1 MDPIILRRHCLQI
14 GRNYQFKLKI
24 LDFDDAKFIQCRIFF
39 HSVVCNIWNLSSIKF
54 FRHFAASKFIFPEYF
69 LDFGKFMEFYSNF
82 INLKSRNVRFP
93 SLFPS
98 SSRAHSEWNCVFLRF
113 FDVTNTVGYQW
124 KMCNWKYSE
133 KVK

>member
-54 FRHFAASKFIFPEYF
+54 FRHFAELKFIFPEYF
-69 LDFGKFMEFYSNF
+69 FWILANSWNF
-82 INLKSRNVRFP
+82 IQIALILNQETFASLLFSR
-93 SLFPS
+93 
-98 SSRAHSEWNCVFLRF
+98 SRHAHPE
-113 FDVTNTVGYQW
+113 
-124 KMCNWKYSE
+124 
-133 KVK
+133 